1 MISLDTKRMVYSF
14 YVNDD
19 SFEHPINKLHFKL
32 LERYIHKFDEVIFCI
47 IIDDRERYD
56 LIQRIEEFLY
66 RRFGRRGYADYASR
80 HNKEEIMQ
88 YFWDQN
94 EWTEEKQKVV
104 DDFFSRFE
112 VIDDEPIKTKRIFD
126 EE

>member
-1 MISLDTKRMVYSF
+1 MDYTLSF
-14 YVNDD
+14 IKHYRTL
-19 SFEHPINKLHFKL
+19 S
-32 LERYIHKFDEVIFCI
+32 
-47 IIDDRERYD
+47 
-56 LIQRIEEFLY
+56 IEEFLY

-112 VIDDEPIKTKRIFD
+112 VVDDEPIKSKRIFD

>member
-1 MISLDTKRMVYSF
+1 
-14 YVNDD
+14 
-19 SFEHPINKLHFKL
+19 
-32 LERYIHKFDEVIFCI
+32 
-47 IIDDRERYD
+47 
-56 LIQRIEEFLY
+56 
-66 RRFGRRGYADYASR
+66 
-80 HNKEEIMQ
+80 MQ

-112 VIDDEPIKTKRIFD
+112 VIDDEPIKSKRIFD